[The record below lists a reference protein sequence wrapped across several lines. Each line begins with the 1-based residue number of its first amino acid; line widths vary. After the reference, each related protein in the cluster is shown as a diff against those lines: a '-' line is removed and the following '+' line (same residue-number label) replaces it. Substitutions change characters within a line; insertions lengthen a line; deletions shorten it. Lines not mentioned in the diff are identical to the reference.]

1 MSITLKAVAL
11 DGGRVQVQSPV
22 GMGGSFSSIL
32 DVRLT
37 NQGNHVQEFTA
48 GSAGWGA
55 EVAYDRGIERLD
67 QMDFISGGWL
77 HIGRTEVYE
86 PVLKWVEVFSMAVW
100 EGRRW
105 SLFTHRYGESSTQEL
120 LSLFEQFDVIEEER
134 GVALWP
140 RNSASAVLDKG
151 ASVVFELD
159 DLGLIEIVEL
169 NRQTAAQ
176 LPRWKGTPTAGGE
189 LFLRRA
195 TEQPSFVLVTP
206 SAVAFIQ
213 APELR
218 HRQVHLAA
226 ELTIQWRRT

>member
-1 MSITLKAVAL
+1 MSITLRAVAL
-11 DGGRVQVQSPV
+11 DGGRVRIQSPV
-22 GMGGSFSSIL
+22 GMVGSFSSIL
-32 DVRLT
+32 DMRLAD
-37 NQGNHVQEFTA
+37 QGNHVQEFTA

-55 EVAYDRGIERLD
+55 EVAHDRGIERFD
-67 QMDFISGGWL
+67 QTDFVSGGWL
-77 HIGRTEVYE
+77 HIGRAEVYE
-86 PVLKWVEVFSMAVW
+86 PVLKWVEVLSMAIW

-105 SLFTHRYGESSTQEL
+105 SLFTHRYGESSTREL
-120 LSLFEQFDVIEEER
+120 LSLFERFDVIEEER

-140 RNSASAVLDKG
+140 RNSVSTVLDKG
-151 ASVVFELD
+151 ASVVSELE

-169 NRQTAAQ
+169 NRKTAAQ

-189 LFLRRA
+189 LFLKRA